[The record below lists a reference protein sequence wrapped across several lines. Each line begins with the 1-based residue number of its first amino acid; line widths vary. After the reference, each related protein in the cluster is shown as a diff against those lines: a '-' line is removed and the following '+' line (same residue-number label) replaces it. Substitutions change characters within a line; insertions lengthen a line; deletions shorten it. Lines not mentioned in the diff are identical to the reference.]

1 MWQGSG
7 AAKFFP
13 SSLASRDWRVLVMKS
28 SRVGL
33 STKLKRQL
41 LVKEQD
47 DFCQDLDL
55 ELDVLMMAEE
65 YDKREGEV
73 GKSSQGGLDILMK

>member
-7 AAKFFP
+7 AAKCFP
-13 SSLASRDWRVLVMKS
+13 SSLASRAWRVLVMKS

-55 ELDVLMMAEE
+55 ELDVIMMAEK
-65 YDKREGEV
+65 YNKREGEV
-73 GKSSQGGLDILMK
+73 GKSSQGGLDILMN